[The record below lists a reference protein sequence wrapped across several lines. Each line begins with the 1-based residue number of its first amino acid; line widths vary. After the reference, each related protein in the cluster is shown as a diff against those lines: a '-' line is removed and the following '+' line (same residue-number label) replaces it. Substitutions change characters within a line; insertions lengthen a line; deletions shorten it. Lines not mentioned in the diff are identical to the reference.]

1 MKQQDFMDL
10 LKHVDETTEDRIA
23 EEFPVSWG
31 GKEAQF
37 EAVYR
42 AYLKQ
47 TTGEEPPPAPVTIS
61 FHRSICRA
69 VISAACLLLIVGL
82 GVGVWS
88 RQQRVEPRPPQE
100 TQTATV
106 TETAETASETQPS
119 TDTSPTKPE
128 TTASSQGSDRMQTTV
143 SEAALL
149 TSAPYSSASAAP
161 QTNAAAGTTP
171 QTTPEAVTAPTALPQ
186 TSVTNMEQ
194 NPPHTGMAPHST
206 GSAEVSSHPAT
217 DQTQCTTDPTQPPT
231 TISPTMPATELP
243 TIAPTQAV
251 TLDPT
256 EKPTEQHPDST
267 GSTESSEPGTELEQ
281 FPGFWVHWEDA
292 FMTRKVITYREFV
305 QTSPDIGAN
314 SYTVSSDA
322 FQITEKRLTD
332 EAAFYTVSMTGS
344 EQTLEAEQIS
354 RRIRFSVA
362 CDAGAEVSC
371 GTAGGH
377 PCVWVSDGDRCTLY
391 WDDGS
396 FTFCIKG
403 TAADRDTMEKIAGSM
418 IPA

>member
-1 MKQQDFMDL
+1 MKQQYFMDL
-10 LKHVDETTEDRIA
+10 LKQVDETTEDRIA
-23 EEFPVSWG
+23 EEFPVNWDKAS
-31 GKEAQF
+31 QF
-37 EAVYR
+37 EAVYQ

-47 TTGEEPPPAPVTIS
+47 SGAEPPAVPAPVSAHKNVYRMI
-61 FHRSICRA
+61 A
-69 VISAACLLLIVGL
+69 VAACLLLTVGL

-88 RQQRVEPRPPQE
+88 RQQKIEPLPPRE

-128 TTASSQGSDRMQTTV
+128 TTASSQESDRMQTTV

-149 TSAPYSSASAAP
+149 TSAPESKTAASAAP
-161 QTNAAAGTTP
+161 QTNAAAGSTP

-186 TSVTNMEQ
+186 TSVTKQ
-194 NPPHTGMAPHST
+194 GQIAPHTSTIPCST
-206 GSAEVSSHPAT
+206 GAAETSSLLPT
-217 DQTQCTTDPTQPPT
+217 DQTQYATDPTQPPT
-231 TISPTMPATELP
+231 TQALTTNKPETMPATESPTMPPTHAPTMSATKHPTMPLTEPSTALP
-243 TIAPTQAV
+243 TDQRPA
-251 TLDPT
+251 
-256 EKPTEQHPDST
+256 ST
-267 GSTESSEPGTELEQ
+267 GVTEASEPSTELEQ
-281 FPGFWVHWEDA
+281 FPNFWVHWEDESK
-292 FMTRKVITYREFV
+292 TRKIITYREFV
-305 QTSPDIGAN
+305 QSSPDDGAN
-314 SYTVSSDA
+314 SYTVSVEDSGKT
-322 FQITEKRLTD
+322 FE
-332 EAAFYTVSMTGS
+332 V
-344 EQTLEAEQIS
+344 EQIS
-354 RRIRFSVA
+354 RRIRFSVT

-371 GTAGGH
+371 GTTGGH

>member
-10 LKHVDETTEDRIA
+10 LQQVDETTEERIA

-69 VISAACLLLIVGL
+69 VISAACLFLIVGL
-82 GVGVWS
+82 GVGVWL

-119 TDTSPTKPE
+119 ANTSPAKPE
-128 TTASSQGSDRMQTTV
+128 TTASSQESDRMQTTV

-161 QTNAAAGTTP
+161 QTNAAAGSTP
-171 QTTPEAVTAPTALPQ
+171 QTTPTPVNAPTALPQ
-186 TSVTNMEQ
+186 TSVTKF
-194 NPPHTGMAPHST
+194 NPGQIAPHTSTIPCST
-206 GSAEVSSHPAT
+206 GAAETSSLLPT
-217 DQTQCTTDPTQPPT
+217 DQTQYATDPTQPPT
-231 TISPTMPATELP
+231 TQALTTNKPETMPATESPTMPPTHAPTMPLTEPTTALP
-243 TIAPTQAV
+243 TDQRPA
-251 TLDPT
+251 
-256 EKPTEQHPDST
+256 ST
-267 GSTESSEPGTELEQ
+267 GVTEASEPSTELEQ
-281 FPGFWVHWEDA
+281 FPNFWVHWEDESK
-292 FMTRKVITYREFV
+292 TRKIITYREFV
-305 QTSPDIGAN
+305 QSSPDVAEN
-314 SYTVSSDA
+314 SYTVSVEDSGKT
-322 FQITEKRLTD
+322 FE
-332 EAAFYTVSMTGS
+332 V
-344 EQTLEAEQIS
+344 EQIS
-354 RRIRFSVA
+354 RRIRFSVT

-377 PCVWVSDGDRCTLY
+377 PCVWVSDSDRCTLY

>member
-10 LKHVDETTEDRIA
+10 LQQVDETTEERIA

-88 RQQRVEPRPPQE
+88 RQQKIEPLPPLE
-100 TQTATV
+100 TQTVTV
-106 TETAETASETQPS
+106 TETAETASETQLS

-128 TTASSQGSDRMQTTV
+128 PTASSQESDRMQTTV

-149 TSAPYSSASAAP
+149 TSAPHSSASAAP
-161 QTNAAAGTTP
+161 QTNAAAGSTP
-171 QTTPEAVTAPTALPQ
+171 QTTPEAVSVPTALPQ
-186 TSVTNMEQ
+186 TSVTKTNQ
-194 NPPHTGMAPHST
+194 IPPHTGMAPHST

-243 TIAPTQAV
+243 TMAPTQAF
-251 TLDPT
+251 TLNPT
-256 EKPTEQHPDST
+256 EKPTDQRPAST
-267 GSTESSEPGTELEQ
+267 GVTEASEPSTELEQ

-292 FMTRKVITYREFV
+292 SMTRKVITYREFV
-305 QTSPDIGAN
+305 QSSPDVAEN
-314 SYTVSSDA
+314 SYTVSVEDSGKT
-322 FQITEKRLTD
+322 FE
-332 EAAFYTVSMTGS
+332 V
-344 EQTLEAEQIS
+344 EQIS
-354 RRIRFSVA
+354 RRIRFSVT

>member
-1 MKQQDFMDL
+1 MKQQYFMDL
-10 LKHVDETTEDRIA
+10 LKQVDETTEDRIA
-23 EEFPVSWG
+23 EEFPVNWDKAS
-31 GKEAQF
+31 QF
-37 EAVYR
+37 EAVYQ

-47 TTGEEPPPAPVTIS
+47 SGAEPPAVPAPVSAHKNVYRMI
-61 FHRSICRA
+61 A
-69 VISAACLLLIVGL
+69 AAACLLLTVGL

-88 RQQRVEPRPPQE
+88 RQQKIEPLPPRE

-128 TTASSQGSDRMQTTV
+128 TTASSQESDRMQTTV

-149 TSAPYSSASAAP
+149 TSAPHSSASAAP
-161 QTNAAAGTTP
+161 QT
-171 QTTPEAVTAPTALPQ
+171 
-186 TSVTNMEQ
+186 SVTKQ
-194 NPPHTGMAPHST
+194 GQIAPHASTIPCST
-206 GSAEVSSHPAT
+206 GAAETSSLLPT
-217 DQTQCTTDPTQPPT
+217 DQTECVTDPTQPPETQALT
-231 TISPTMPATELP
+231 TVEPDTMSATKHPTMPLTEPSTALP
-243 TIAPTQAV
+243 TDQRPATTGV
-251 TLDPT
+251 T
-256 EKPTEQHPDST
+256 EA
-267 GSTESSEPGTELEQ
+267 SEPSTELEQ
-281 FPGFWVHWEDA
+281 FPQFWVHWEDES
-292 FMTRKVITYREFV
+292 MTRKVITYREFV
-305 QTSPDIGAN
+305 QSSPDDGAN
-314 SYTVSSDA
+314 SYTVSVEDSGKT
-322 FQITEKRLTD
+322 FE
-332 EAAFYTVSMTGS
+332 V
-344 EQTLEAEQIS
+344 EQIS
-354 RRIRFSVA
+354 RRIRFSVT

>member
-10 LKHVDETTEDRIA
+10 LQQVDEMTEDRIA

-61 FHRSICRA
+61 FYRSICRA
-69 VISAACLLLIVGL
+69 VISAACLLLIVGV
-82 GVGVWS
+82 GVGVWA
-88 RQQRVEPRPPQE
+88 RQQKIEPLPPQE

-128 TTASSQGSDRMQTTV
+128 TTASSQESDRMQTTV

-149 TSAPYSSASAAP
+149 TSAPESKTAASAAP
-161 QTNAAAGTTP
+161 QTNAAAGSTP

-186 TSVTNMEQ
+186 TSVTKQ
-194 NPPHTGMAPHST
+194 GQIAPHASTIPCST
-206 GSAEVSSHPAT
+206 GAAETSSLLPT
-217 DQTQCTTDPTQPPT
+217 DQTQYATDPTQPPT
-231 TISPTMPATELP
+231 TQALTTNKPETMPATESPTMPPTHAPTMPLTEPTTALP
-243 TIAPTQAV
+243 TDQRPATAGV
-251 TLDPT
+251 T
-256 EKPTEQHPDST
+256 EA
-267 GSTESSEPGTELEQ
+267 SEPSTELEQ
-281 FPGFWVHWEDA
+281 FPNFWVHWEDES
-292 FMTRKVITYREFV
+292 MTRKVITYREFV
-305 QTSPDIGAN
+305 QSSPDDGAN
-314 SYTVSSDA
+314 SYTVSVEDSGKT
-322 FQITEKRLTD
+322 FE
-332 EAAFYTVSMTGS
+332 V
-344 EQTLEAEQIS
+344 EQIS
-354 RRIRFSVA
+354 RRIRFSVT

-377 PCVWVSDGDRCTLY
+377 PCVWVSDGDLCTLY